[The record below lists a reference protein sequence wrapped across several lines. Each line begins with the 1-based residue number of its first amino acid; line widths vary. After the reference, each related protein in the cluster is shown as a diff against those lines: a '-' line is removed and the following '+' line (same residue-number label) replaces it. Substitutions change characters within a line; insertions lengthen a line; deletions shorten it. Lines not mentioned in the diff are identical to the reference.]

1 MAMSTG
7 YRRNYRDGS
16 TTANSDLTWTLI
28 MAVLVVALFLIGLP
42 AILIGVV
49 AQYALSRFL
58 SWRSRF
64 LLWFLALI
72 PCVFL
77 LYTSYQHGLQQ
88 MITHELIDY
97 VLAARRYQ
105 TDLTHWPV
113 GALWAVTWSTWI
125 HTLAGAGLVGF
136 WQEINRDR
144 KSDTA
149 STLHQHEKSRQHQAL
164 RAQQQA
170 QKRARRPAHLP
181 DAVDDMMVVGAPI
194 DDDTQ
199 EEA

>member
-7 YRRNYRDGS
+7 YGRNYRDGS
-16 TTANSDLTWTLI
+16 TTANSDLTWILI

-49 AQYALSRFL
+49 TQHALSRLL

-64 LLWFLALI
+64 LLWSLSLV
-72 PCVFL
+72 PSVFL
-77 LYTSYQHGLQQ
+77 LYINYQHGLQQ
-88 MITHELIDY
+88 MMIRELIDY
-97 VLAARRYQ
+97 ALAARRYQ

-113 GALWAVTWSTWI
+113 GALWAVTCPTWI

-136 WQEINRDR
+136 WQEISRDR

-149 STLHQHEKSRQHQAL
+149 STLRQHEKSRQHQAL
-164 RAQQQA
+164 LAQRQA

-181 DAVDDMMVVGAPI
+181 DAVDDMMVVGVPI
-194 DDDTQ
+194 ND
-199 EEA
+199 EEE